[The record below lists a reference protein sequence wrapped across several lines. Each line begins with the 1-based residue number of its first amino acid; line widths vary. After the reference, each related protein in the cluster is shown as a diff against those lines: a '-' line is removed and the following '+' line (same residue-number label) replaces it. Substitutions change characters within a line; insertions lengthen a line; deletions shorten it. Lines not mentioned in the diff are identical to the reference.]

1 MIGTTHLAP
10 QNAILMDL
18 SFNPMNLIF
27 MPHTLSGNGHMTI
40 SSGYFRTV
48 KALAIEAVAMSE
60 FVPLPHVVFR
70 RAFNFNSR
78 FSRLKRASSLHR
90 QPCLESHNKD

>member
-1 MIGTTHLAP
+1 
-10 QNAILMDL
+10 
-18 SFNPMNLIF
+18 
-27 MPHTLSGNGHMTI
+27 MTI

-78 FSRLKRASSLHR
+78 FSRLKKGKFLASGPVLGK
-90 QPCLESHNKD
+90 Q